1 MALVGLDDLPNVDY
15 FDCPVTTGKLSVEEM
30 ASLAVSLLLEQIES
44 EGNVSPVL
52 IKLPTELVRR
62 RSV

>member
-1 MALVGLDDLPNVDY
+1 VDY
-15 FDCPVTTGKLSVEEM
+15 FDCPITTVRQPIEDM

-44 EGNVSPVL
+44 QGGVRPVM
-52 IKLPTELVRR
+52 IKLPTELVHR